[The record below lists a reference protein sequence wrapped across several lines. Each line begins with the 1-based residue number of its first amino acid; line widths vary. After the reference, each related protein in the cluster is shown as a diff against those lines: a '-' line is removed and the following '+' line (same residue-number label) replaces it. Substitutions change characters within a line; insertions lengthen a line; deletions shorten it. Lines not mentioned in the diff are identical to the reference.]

1 VLANL
6 LSYQDMN
13 TIKKLL
19 IALLINLACLVPIYA
34 DSTEHDVDSRS
45 LNVMVSKLMSW
56 YGSLIANSETVLF
69 QEITDDWDGY
79 RTQYPTDISQIQIL
93 KTDLTPI
100 AEKNHYQFKVSS
112 LIHHEGGQK
121 IIDDNFTFNIDLD
134 GLPKVTAISFNNN
147 DAVSIS
153 KNTSDEVFNAI
164 YYKAREFS
172 YAWLAYMDG
181 VEAIQTVI
189 NVADWSGVPYEINIG
204 STNINQPVKETLV
217 TRKQFL
223 HEGEHNLRLIDLIS
237 LDAKTNTYLLDLT
250 LNWEGVNVKKQMV
263 IAKINQK
270 IELKI
275 MADGRWQVISIKEK
289 HLLPDLTP
297 WQDLLC

>member
-1 VLANL
+1 
-6 LSYQDMN
+6 MN
-13 TIKKLL
+13 IIKKLL
-19 IALLINLACLVPIYA
+19 IALLINLVCLVPVYA
-34 DSTEHDVDSRS
+34 DSTEHDHDVDSRS

-56 YGSLIANSETVLF
+56 YGSLISNSETLGF
-69 QEITDDWDGY
+69 QEITSDWNIY
-79 RTQYPTDISQIQIL
+79 RTQYPTDINQIQIL
-93 KTDLTPI
+93 QTDLTLI
-100 AEKNHYQFKVSS
+100 ADKNHYQFKVSS
-112 LIHHEGGQK
+112 LIHHEGGRK
-121 IIDDNFTFNIDLD
+121 KIDDNFVFNVDSD
-134 GLPKVTAISFNNN
+134 GLPKITEISFNNN
-147 DAVSIS
+147 ETASSS
-153 KNTSDEVFNAI
+153 KNVSDEIFDAM
-164 YYKAREFS
+164 YYKIREFS

-189 NVADWSGVPYEINIG
+189 NVADWSDAPYEINVG

-223 HEGEHNLRLIDLIS
+223 YKGEHNLRLIDLVS
-237 LDAKTNTYLLDLT
+237 LDTKTNTYLLDLT
-250 LNWEGVNVKKQMV
+250 MNWQGVNEKKQTV

-275 MADGRWQVISIKEK
+275 MPGGRWHVISIKEK

>member
-1 VLANL
+1 MLANF
-6 LSYQDMN
+6 LSYPDMN
-13 TIKKLL
+13 TLKKLS
-19 IALLINLACLVPIYA
+19 ITLLVNLVCLAPIYA

-45 LNVMVSKLMSW
+45 LSVMASKLMSW
-56 YGSLIANSETVLF
+56 YGSLISNSETVLF
-69 QEITDDWDGY
+69 QEITKDWDIY
-79 RTQYPTDISQIQIL
+79 RAQYPTDISQIQIL

-112 LIHHEGGQK
+112 LIHHEGGRK
-121 IIDDNFTFNIDLD
+121 KIDDNFVFNIDSD
-134 GLPKVTAISFNNN
+134 GLPKITTISFNSN
-147 DAVSIS
+147 DTADSI
-153 KNTSDEVFNAI
+153 KKASDEIFDAT
-164 YYKAREFS
+164 YFKSREFT

-181 VEAIQTVI
+181 VDAIQTVI
-189 NVADWSGVPYEINIG
+189 NVADWSGVPYEINVG
-204 STNINQPVKETLV
+204 STNINQPVKEALV

-223 HEGEHNLRLIDLIS
+223 NKGEHSLRLLDLVS
-237 LDAKTNTYLLDLT
+237 LDTKTNTYLLDLT
-250 LNWEGVNVKKQMV
+250 MNWEGVNTKNQVV

-275 MADGRWQVISIKEK
+275 MADGHWQVISIKEK

>member
-1 VLANL
+1 
-6 LSYQDMN
+6 MN

-19 IALLINLACLVPIYA
+19 IALLISLVCFVPIYA
-34 DSTEHDVDSRS
+34 DSTEHDVDNRS
-45 LNVMVSKLMSW
+45 SNVMVSQLMSW
-56 YGSLIANSETVLF
+56 YGSLISNSETLLF
-69 QEITDDWDGY
+69 QEITSDWDTY

-93 KTDLTPI
+93 KTDLTHV

-121 IIDDNFTFNIDLD
+121 TIDDNFTFNVDSD
-134 GLPKVTAISFNNN
+134 GLPKITAISFNNN
-147 DAVSIS
+147 DIALSN
-153 KNTSDEVFNAI
+153 KQASDDVFDAM
-164 YYKAREFS
+164 YFKSREFA

-189 NVADWSGVPYEINIG
+189 DITDWSDVPYEISIG
-204 STNINQPVKETLV
+204 STNINQTVKETLV

-223 HEGEHNLRLIDLIS
+223 NEGEHSLRLMDLMS
-237 LDAKTNTYLLDLT
+237 LDTKTNTYLLDLT
-250 LNWEGVNVKKQMV
+250 MNWEGVNAKKQAV
-263 IAKINQK
+263 IAKVNQK

>member
-1 VLANL
+1 
-6 LSYQDMN
+6 MN

-19 IALLINLACLVPIYA
+19 IALLINLVCLVPTYA
-34 DSTEHDVDSRS
+34 DSTEHTVDSRS

-56 YGSLIANSETVLF
+56 YGSLISNSETLLF
-69 QEITDDWDGY
+69 QEITSDWDSY
-79 RTQYPTDISQIQIL
+79 RTQYPTNISQIQIL
-93 KTDLTPI
+93 KTDLTQI

-121 IIDDNFTFNIDLD
+121 RFDDNFTLYVDSD
-134 GLPKVTAISFNNN
+134 GLPKITAISFNNN
-147 DAVSIS
+147 DIAPSN
-153 KNTSDEVFNAI
+153 KQASDEVFDAM
-164 YYKAREFS
+164 YFKSREFA
-172 YAWLAYMDG
+172 YTWLAYMDG
-181 VEAIQTVI
+181 VEAIKTVI
-189 NVADWSGVPYEINIG
+189 NVADWSDVPYEINIG

-223 HEGEHNLRLIDLIS
+223 NKGEHNLRLIDLIS
-237 LDAKTNTYLLDLT
+237 LDTKTNTYLLDLT
-250 LNWEGVNVKKQMV
+250 MNWEGVNVKNQTV

-270 IELKI
+270 IKLKI
-275 MADGRWQVISIKEK
+275 MADGRWHVISIKEK

>member
-1 VLANL
+1 
-6 LSYQDMN
+6 MN
-13 TIKKLL
+13 IIKKLTT
-19 IALLINLACLVPIYA
+19 ALLINLVCLVPIYA
-34 DSTEHDVDSRS
+34 DATEHDVDSRS

-69 QEITDDWDGY
+69 QDITSDWDSY
-79 RTQYPTDISQIQIL
+79 RTQYPTGISHIQIL
-93 KTDLTPI
+93 KTDITPI

-112 LIHHEGGQK
+112 LIRHEGGQK
-121 IIDDNFTFNIDLD
+121 RIDDNFTFNVDLD
-134 GLPKVTAISFNNN
+134 GLPKITAISFNNN
-147 DAVSIS
+147 DTADSH
-153 KNTSDEVFNAI
+153 KKDSDEVFDAM
-164 YYKAREFS
+164 YFKSREFA

-189 NVADWSGVPYEINIG
+189 GVTDWSDVPYEINIG
-204 STNINQPVKETLV
+204 STNINQSVKETLV

-223 HEGEHNLRLIDLIS
+223 NKGEHSLRLIDLVS
-237 LDAKTNTYLLDLT
+237 LDTKTNTYQLDLT
-250 LNWEGVNVKKQMV
+250 MNWEGVNVKNQTV

-275 MADGRWQVISIKEK
+275 MADGSWNVISIKEK

>member
-1 VLANL
+1 
-6 LSYQDMN
+6 MN

-19 IALLINLACLVPIYA
+19 IALLINLVCLVPIYA

-56 YGSLIANSETVLF
+56 YGSLISNSETVLF
-69 QEITDDWDGY
+69 QEITSDWDSY
-79 RTQYPTDISQIQIL
+79 RTQYPTDINQIQIL
-93 KTDLTPI
+93 QTDLTPI
-100 AEKNHYQFKVSS
+100 ADKNHYQFKVSS

-121 IIDDNFTFNIDLD
+121 TIDDNFAFNIDSE
-134 GLPKVTAISFNNN
+134 GQPKITAISFNNN
-147 DAVSIS
+147 DTASSS
-153 KNTSDEVFNAI
+153 KNESDEVFDAM
-164 YYKAREFS
+164 YYKTREFS

-189 NVADWSGVPYEINIG
+189 NVADWSDAPYEINVG

-223 HEGEHNLRLIDLIS
+223 YKGEHNLRLIDLVS
-237 LDAKTNTYLLDLT
+237 LDTKTNTYLLDLT
-250 LNWEGVNVKKQMV
+250 MNWQGVNEKNQTV

-275 MADGRWQVISIKEK
+275 MADGRWHVISIKEK